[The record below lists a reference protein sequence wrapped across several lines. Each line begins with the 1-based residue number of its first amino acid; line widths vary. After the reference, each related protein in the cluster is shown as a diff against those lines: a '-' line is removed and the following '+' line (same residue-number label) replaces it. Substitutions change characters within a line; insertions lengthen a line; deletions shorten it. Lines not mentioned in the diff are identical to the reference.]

1 MSWSSRYSTCRRSRR
16 IVSVFDATTILAY
29 KGNHKAVIGGDGQV
43 TFGDSVLKGNATKIR
58 TLHHGKILAG
68 FAGST
73 ADAFNLFDMFEEF
86 LENKKGD
93 LLKSVIEFS
102 KAWRKDKV
110 LRRLEAMMI
119 VLNQD
124 HIFILTGN
132 GDVVEPEDGEI
143 ASIGSG
149 GNYAISAARALKKHA
164 KLDEEELVKE
174 SLHVAADLCIY
185 TNHNIKTLILEDK

>member
-1 MSWSSRYSTCRRSRR
+1 M
-16 IVSVFDATTILAY
+16 FDATTILAY
-29 KGNHKAVIGGDGQV
+29 KGKNKSVIGGDGQV
-43 TFGDSVLKGNATKIR
+43 TFGDSVLKNNATKIR
-58 TLHHGKILAG
+58 TLYKGEILAG

-86 LENKKGD
+86 LANRKGD
-93 LLKSVIEFS
+93 LIKAVIDFS

-119 VLNQD
+119 VLNKE
-124 HIFILTGN
+124 HIYILTGN

-149 GNYAISAARALKKHA
+149 GNFAISAARALKRHA
-164 KLDEEELVKE
+164 NMDEESLVKE
-174 SLHVAADLCIY
+174 SLLIASELCIY
-185 TNHNIKTLILEDK
+185 TNNNIKLLSLEN